1 MWVRLNCSV
10 WGINPDYH
18 VIAAVASLASFQSG
32 VSDLYMELNGISVVF
47 VMYDDDYMIYYDTI
61 RKNVLEK

>member
-1 MWVRLNCSV
+1 
-10 WGINPDYH
+10 
-18 VIAAVASLASFQSG
+18 
-32 VSDLYMELNGISVVF
+32 MELNGISVVF